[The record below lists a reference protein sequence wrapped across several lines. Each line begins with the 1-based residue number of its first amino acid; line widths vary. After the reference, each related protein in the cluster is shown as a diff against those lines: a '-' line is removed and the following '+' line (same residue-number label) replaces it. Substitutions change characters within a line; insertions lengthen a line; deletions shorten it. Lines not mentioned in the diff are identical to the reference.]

1 MDDFGNILYLIFIAV
16 SLLGGLWQNYNK
28 QKAKKEEVS
37 TVPQYEE
44 NDTEL
49 YDPKDFEVD
58 TEQEEE
64 ARMAIKNLERKAN
77 FVKQNRRIKRRSDI
91 LLETESLD
99 EEESP
104 EIDLKDFDAKKAVIY
119 SEILNPPYL

>member
-1 MDDFGNILYLIFIAV
+1 MP
-16 SLLGGLWQNYNK
+16 K
-28 QKAKKEEVS
+28 KAKKEEVS

>member
-77 FVKQNRRIKRRSDI
+77 FVKQNRLIKRRSDI